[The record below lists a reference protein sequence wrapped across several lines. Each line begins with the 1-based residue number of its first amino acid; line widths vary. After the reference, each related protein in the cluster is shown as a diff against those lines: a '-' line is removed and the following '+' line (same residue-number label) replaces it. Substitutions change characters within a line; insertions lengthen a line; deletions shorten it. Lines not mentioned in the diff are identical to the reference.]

1 VKKTILLTLIT
12 LVLLFPPLSLYFAM
26 RSTAALHNAEQRTGR
41 DKSIRADMS
50 QIERLSDESNYLIR
64 EQAGLCRE
72 FRMMGEKT
80 FKERVCDPAFIAALK
95 AKLKDIT
102 EKAGFP
108 CEIRLGL
115 VGADNRLENIHAGSE
130 IGLNQITGFLG
141 SSKIEGHASLKFYK
155 NFLNDIVLN
164 KNTKLVIRN
173 PGKNLSLSGEKLFED
188 SYILALADLSGFSL
202 RQNVK
207 WRLARFPTRNH
218 GIGAY
223 FPETGDFFFSDYF
236 SELNDLKSSV
246 IKALKGSRRLPQ
258 KINLGGHQMSLKRY
272 NEFKKCLFFSVSP
285 ALSEKIK
292 LPRQGLLWLIVIS
305 LTACALF
312 RIVAEKIILGRGP
325 DISLKLMIPGVFLF
339 LIIQPIFASAYLA
352 GEFFRVSYANEKNR
366 RIDKLDLDLQS
377 LDRAAFD
384 ESAETL
390 NLARGLNSI
399 ERIEKFANRNYCGDD
414 EAFTINFMNKLGR
427 IYGGNR
433 FSSIWISKHDNTI
446 IGVKADPT
454 GKTFAPA
461 NADNMVAEMFK
472 KRFLEIMSR
481 RPGYSGLMPD
491 YSENGLKNELK
502 QEISRDFFLK
512 IFGADAFYNFRRNS
526 GIRIEVNASYR
537 QEQLIANPID
547 WRNRPHA
554 YAVWYIE
561 RENITQNLPQNFLT
575 LNPGSPRI
583 VLHGDEHATLSVKYH
598 VHEIA
603 ESHPELLRTGE
614 IAHIARARASS
625 IAETPE
631 STTIYSAIPGTFGN
645 FIMAGSETMSSFEAF
660 RQLMEARVK
669 IFILVMIL
677 FGGILAFAGALYFVW
692 PLRELTAATREI
704 FMGSFKVRIHEDHP
718 DEFAALGKAFNNMA
732 SGLEEGELLKSFV
745 TDSVRREVE
754 DANSSSLAEKAET
767 TAATVLFAAFCGFSD
782 FQTTH
787 TAEEAF
793 GLLQKLLQAADEAT
807 SLFGGEIDKMIE
819 DKVMVV
825 FEHRG
830 ENAASCPLRAIQ
842 AAAMIA
848 DRVTSATGMQ
858 VAVGINTGMTVAGI
872 MGAEKA
878 RLSRTV
884 VGDPVN
890 LAARLAYE
898 AIKLRGGI
906 VISGQMTDYLP
917 DGFAA
922 RKLPISSVKGKTQTI
937 EAFEV
942 IRQEQTT

>member
-1 VKKTILLTLIT
+1 VKKAAILLLIT

-26 RSTAALHNAEQRTGR
+26 RSTVELRHDELRENRNN
-41 DKSIRADMS
+41 SIRADMA

-64 EQAGLCRE
+64 EQARICRE
-72 FRMMGEKT
+72 FRMMGEKS
-80 FKERVCDPAFIAALK
+80 FKEKVCDPDFINVLK
-95 AKLKDIT
+95 GNLQNIIA
-102 EKAGFP
+102 KAGFP
-108 CEIRLGL
+108 CEIHLGL
-115 VGADNRLENIHAGSE
+115 VGADDRLEHVHMGPD
-130 IGLNQITGFLG
+130 IGLNQITGFWG
-141 SSKIEGHASLKFYK
+141 RSKKWPHPTLKFYK
-155 NFLNDIVLN
+155 NFLSDIVLN
-164 KNTKLVIRN
+164 KNTKLVIRE
-173 PGKNLSLSGEKLFED
+173 PGRNLSLSGEKLFED
-188 SYILALADLSGFSL
+188 SYILALADLSEFSL
-202 RQNVK
+202 RRNIE
-207 WRLARFPTRNH
+207 WRLKRFPRREY
-218 GIGAY
+218 GLGAY
-223 FPETGDFFFSDYF
+223 FPETDEVLFSDYL
-236 SELNDLKSSV
+236 SGRKDLRNSIRRVLS
-246 IKALKGSRRLPQ
+246 GFRRLPQ
-258 KINLGGHQMSLKRY
+258 KINHNGHQLSLTRY
-272 NEFKKCLFFSVSP
+272 NDFKKCLFFSASP
-285 ALSEKIK
+285 VLNAKIS
-292 LPRQGLLWLIVIS
+292 LPRQGLLWLIILS
-305 LTACALF
+305 LSACALF
-312 RIVAEKIILGRGP
+312 RIIAEKIILGRGP

-339 LIIQPIFASAYLA
+339 LIIQPVFASAYLA

-399 ERIEKFANRNYCGDD
+399 ERIEKFANRSYCGDD

-472 KRFLEIMSR
+472 KRFLEIMSQ

-491 YSENGLKNELK
+491 YSENGLKSELK
-502 QEISRDFFLK
+502 QEMSRDFFLK

-677 FGGILAFAGALYFVW
+677 FG
-692 PLRELTAATREI
+692 
-704 FMGSFKVRIHEDHP
+704 
-718 DEFAALGKAFNNMA
+718 
-732 SGLEEGELLKSFV
+732 
-745 TDSVRREVE
+745 
-754 DANSSSLAEKAET
+754 
-767 TAATVLFAAFCGFSD
+767 
-782 FQTTH
+782 
-787 TAEEAF
+787 
-793 GLLQKLLQAADEAT
+793 
-807 SLFGGEIDKMIE
+807 
-819 DKVMVV
+819 
-825 FEHRG
+825 
-830 ENAASCPLRAIQ
+830 
-842 AAAMIA
+842 
-848 DRVTSATGMQ
+848 
-858 VAVGINTGMTVAGI
+858 
-872 MGAEKA
+872 
-878 RLSRTV
+878 
-884 VGDPVN
+884 
-890 LAARLAYE
+890 
-898 AIKLRGGI
+898 
-906 VISGQMTDYLP
+906 
-917 DGFAA
+917 
-922 RKLPISSVKGKTQTI
+922 
-937 EAFEV
+937 
-942 IRQEQTT
+942 

>member
-1 VKKTILLTLIT
+1 MKKAAILLLIT

-26 RSTAALHNAEQRTGR
+26 RSTVELRHDELRENRNN
-41 DKSIRADMS
+41 SIRADMA

-64 EQAGLCRE
+64 EQARICRE

-80 FKERVCDPAFIAALK
+80 FKEKVCDPDFINVLK
-95 AKLKDIT
+95 GNLQDIIA
-102 EKAGFP
+102 KAGFP
-108 CEIRLGL
+108 CEIHLGL
-115 VGADNRLENIHAGSE
+115 VGADDRLEHVHMGPD
-130 IGLNQITGFLG
+130 IGLNQITGFWG
-141 SSKIEGHASLKFYK
+141 RSKKWPHPTLKFYK
-155 NFLNDIVLN
+155 NFLSDIVLN
-164 KNTKLVIRN
+164 KNTKLVIRE
-173 PGKNLSLSGEKLFED
+173 PGRNLSLSGEKLFED
-188 SYILALADLSGFSL
+188 SYILALADLSEFSL
-202 RQNVK
+202 RRNIE
-207 WRLARFPTRNH
+207 WRLKRFPRREY
-218 GIGAY
+218 GLGAY
-223 FPETGDFFFSDYF
+223 FPETDEVLFSDYL
-236 SELNDLKSSV
+236 SGRKDLRNSIRRVLS
-246 IKALKGSRRLPQ
+246 GFRRLPQ
-258 KINLGGHQMSLKRY
+258 KINHNGHQLSLTRY
-272 NEFKKCLFFSVSP
+272 NDFKKCLFFSASP
-285 ALSEKIK
+285 VLNAKIS
-292 LPRQGLLWLIVIS
+292 LPRQGLLWLIILS
-305 LTACALF
+305 LSACALF
-312 RIVAEKIILGRGP
+312 RIIAEKIILGRGP

-339 LIIQPIFASAYLA
+339 LIIQPVFASAYLA

-366 RIDKLDLDLQS
+366 KIEKLDQDLQN
-377 LDRAAFD
+377 LDRATFD

-399 ERIEKFANRNYCGDD
+399 ERIEKFAGLRYRGDD
-414 EAFTINFMNKLGR
+414 EGFAVTLMNRLGQ
-427 IYGGNR
+427 IYGNNR
-433 FSSIWISKHDNTI
+433 FSSIWISRHDNTI
-446 IGVKADPT
+446 VGAKASPSGEWFD
-454 GKTFAPA
+454 PA

-472 KRFLEIMSR
+472 KRFIEIMSR
-481 RPGYSGLMPD
+481 RPDYGGVLPD
-491 YSENGLKNELK
+491 TSETELKNELK
-502 QEISRDFFLK
+502 QEMSRDFFLK

-526 GIRIEVNASYR
+526 GIRIEISANYR

-547 WRNRPHA
+547 WHNRPYA
-554 YAVWYIE
+554 YATWYVE
-561 RENITQNLPQNFLT
+561 RENLTRNLPQKFLT
-575 LNPGSPRI
+575 LNRQSPRI
-583 VLHGDEHATLSVKYH
+583 VLHGDEHSTLSVKFQ
-598 VHEIA
+598 VRDIA
-603 ESHPELLRTGE
+603 GKHPELLRTGE
-614 IAHIARARASS
+614 AAHLTRTRASS
-625 IAETPE
+625 IIETPE
-631 STTIYSAIPGTFGN
+631 TTTIHSAIPGIFGN
-645 FIMAGSETMSSFEAF
+645 FIVAGSEMMNSFEAF
-660 RQLMEARVK
+660 RKSMEERVK
-669 IFILVMIL
+669 FFVLAMIL
-677 FGGILAFAGALYFVW
+677 AGGILAFAGALYFVW
-692 PLRELTAATREI
+692 PLCELTAATREI
-704 FMGSFKVRIHEDHP
+704 FMGNFRIRIHEDHP
-718 DEFAALGKAFNNMA
+718 DEFAALGKSFNNMA
-732 SGLEEGELLKSFV
+732 NGLEEGELLKSFV
-745 TDSVRREVE
+745 TDSVRREIE
-754 DANSSSLAEKAET
+754 DAENSSLAEKAET

-787 TAEEAF
+787 TAEETF

-942 IRQEQTT
+942 IRQEQTA

>member
-1 VKKTILLTLIT
+1 MKKTVILFLII
-12 LVLLFPPLSLYFAM
+12 LVFLFPPLSVYFAV
-26 RSTAALHNAEQRTGR
+26 RSTVELRHKELLANRSNSVR
-41 DKSIRADMS
+41 SDMT
-50 QIERLSDESNYLIR
+50 QIETLSDESYYLIR
-64 EQAGLCRE
+64 EQTRICRN
-72 FRMMGEKT
+72 FRMMSEKV
-80 FKERVCDPAFIAALK
+80 FKERVCNPDFISALK
-95 AKLKDIT
+95 KNLNDII

-108 CEIRLGL
+108 CEIHLCL
-115 VGADNRLENIHAGSE
+115 VGADNRLEHIHAGSD
-130 IGLNQITGFLG
+130 IGLNLIMG
-141 SSKIEGHASLKFYK
+141 SPGNSKLQPRASLQFYK
-155 NFLNDIVLN
+155 NFLSNIVLN
-164 KNTKLVIRN
+164 KNTKLVIREMD
-173 PGKNLSLSGEKLFED
+173 KNLSLSGEKLFED
-188 SYILALADLSGFSL
+188 SYMLALADLSGFSL
-202 RQNVK
+202 QQNVK

-223 FPETGDFFFSDYF
+223 FPETGDFFFSNYF
-236 SELNDLKSSV
+236 SGLNDLKSSV
-246 IKALKGSRRLPQ
+246 VKALKGFQRLPQ
-258 KINLGGHQMSLKRY
+258 NINLGGHQMSLTRY
-272 NEFKKCLFFSVSP
+272 NELKKCLFFSVSP
-285 ALSEKIK
+285 ALNEKIK
-292 LPRQGLLWLIVIS
+292 LPSQGLLWLIVIS
-305 LTACALF
+305 LAACALF
-312 RIVAEKIILGRGP
+312 RVVAEKIILGRGP

-399 ERIEKFANRNYCGDD
+399 ERIEKFANRSYCGDD

-491 YSENGLKNELK
+491 YSENGLKSELK
-502 QEISRDFFLK
+502 QEMSRDFFLK

-625 IAETPE
+625 IAETAE
-631 STTIYSAIPGTFGN
+631 ATTIYSAIPGTFGN

-677 FGGILAFAGALYFVW
+677 FGGFLAFAGALYFVW

-754 DANSSSLAEKAET
+754 DANSSSLAEKADT
-767 TAATVLFAAFCGFSD
+767 TAATILFAAICDFND
-782 FQTTH
+782 FQAKH
-787 TAEEAF
+787 TAEETF
-793 GLLQKLLQAADEAT
+793 GLLQKLLQASDEAT
-807 SLFGGEIDKMIE
+807 GHFGGEIDKMIE
-819 DKVMVV
+819 DKAMIV

-830 ENAASCPLRAIQ
+830 DNAGSCPLRAIQ
-842 AAAMIA
+842 AAVMIA
-848 DRVTSATGMQ
+848 DQVASTTGMQ

-942 IRQEQTT
+942 IRQEQTV